1 MEAIMQNTVGSLCQT
16 CSKENNWPRGM
27 DDLICVPAY
36 KLDVGF
42 SGLTNPSNLRCI
54 KWKLPKFRGGVD
66 GESNLLCHFPVA
78 IQN

>member
-16 CSKENNWPRGM
+16 CSKEDNWPCVM
-27 DDLICVPAY
+27 DGLICVLAY

-42 SGLTNPSNLRCI
+42 SGLTNPSNLICI
-54 KWKLPKFRGGVD
+54 KWKLTKFRDGED